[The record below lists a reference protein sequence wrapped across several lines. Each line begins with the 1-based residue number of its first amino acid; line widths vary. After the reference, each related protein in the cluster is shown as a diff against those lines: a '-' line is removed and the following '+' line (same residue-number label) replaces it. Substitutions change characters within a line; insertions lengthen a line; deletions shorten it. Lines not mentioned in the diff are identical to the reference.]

1 MKKIHILL
9 ILLFG
14 MIVNSDGQTKV
25 AGEYY
30 LRGIT
35 EVGSGF
41 LLNPDSTFQFFFS
54 YGALDRE
61 GSGTWVLKGKEII
74 FNSRKRP
81 DHDFALSNSKKEDDN
96 FITIRITDNNSLLL
110 RYVYAKMEFTDTI
123 MEGMTN
129 ELGEIKFPKKE
140 LKNLSLIFQFC
151 AEKISVFDLNK
162 DHNHFEFR
170 FEPWVA
176 EYFFSDFHLKLEGK
190 DLKGKHPLLDEKE
203 YLFIKSK

>member
-1 MKKIHILL
+1 
-9 ILLFG
+9 
-14 MIVNSDGQTKV
+14 MIVNAEGQTIV

-30 LRGIT
+30 LRGVT

-41 LLNPDSTFQFFFS
+41 LLKPDSTFQFFFS

-61 GSGTWVLKGKEII
+61 GSGTWVLKDKWIT

-81 DHDFALSNSKKEDDN
+81 DHDFALNSSKKVDDN
-96 FITIRITDNNSLLL
+96 FITVRITDNNTLLL

-129 ELGEIKFPKKE
+129 EQGGVQFPKKE
-140 LKNLSLIFQFC
+140 IKSLSLIFQFC
-151 AEKISVFDLNK
+151 PEKISVFDLNK
-162 DHNHFEFR
+162 EHNYFEFR
-170 FEPWVA
+170 FEPWLA
-176 EYFFSDFHLKLEGK
+176 EYFFSDYHLKLEGK

-203 YLFIKSK
+203 YLFINSK